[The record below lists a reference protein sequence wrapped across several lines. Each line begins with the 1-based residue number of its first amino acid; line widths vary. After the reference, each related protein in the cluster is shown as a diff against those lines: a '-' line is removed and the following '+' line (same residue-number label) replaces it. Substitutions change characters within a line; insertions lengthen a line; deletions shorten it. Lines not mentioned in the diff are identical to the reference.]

1 MSLEKTETK
10 HDNEFVKSTLDP
22 TLFQIEDVAND
33 NACFY
38 RAFSNCLNYSS
49 SSLSLNEIK
58 DLKFY
63 GNYKPIEEV
72 YENALWGFYSER
84 QDRLARY
91 LQGKSYRWVAKNY
104 SKQLEE
110 YGMDIGTMILLTHEI
125 DIEEYLDRYK
135 YFAGD
140 IVVDEYD
147 SGRVYK
153 SGERKGEAVI
163 VKEELEDRWGG
174 TPEQIALSEAYEL
187 PIIILTSQ
195 KYNSRNNKI
204 ITGKIRNNKPEK
216 NVRLKLIQIIG
227 KKYIGKK
234 DPVFILWKKHNRQGH
249 YMSLY
254 IKNKTDIQTIIP
266 QLI

>member
-125 DIEEYLDRYK
+125 DIEEYLDLLVFSISFLSSTACSIIFHLFCVFVK
-135 YFAGD
+135 FPF
-140 IVVDEYD
+140 I
-147 SGRVYK
+147 
-153 SGERKGEAVI
+153 KGQ
-163 VKEELEDRWGG
+163 EDD
-174 TPEQIALSEAYEL
+174 
-187 PIIILTSQ
+187 
-195 KYNSRNNKI
+195 K
-204 ITGKIRNNKPEK
+204 
-216 NVRLKLIQIIG
+216 
-227 KKYIGKK
+227 
-234 DPVFILWKKHNRQGH
+234 
-249 YMSLY
+249 
-254 IKNKTDIQTIIP
+254 
-266 QLI
+266 